1 MTDQVPLT
9 TSVAAVRKQPNPWW
23 VAIICSMAG
32 FIDTGIAG
40 AFAVVLVIYQGA
52 IGLLPEQIGLLTGLF
67 GFGIAFGAIVGGRLG
82 DVLGR
87 RRVFTGTMIVIIAGV
102 AVLMFSSAF
111 PVLVVGALLMG
122 LGTGADI
129 PVALTTMTEAARTDK
144 QRGLFIAFSGVF
156 VALGG
161 ISAAVIGGIVGN
173 MGLAGAQILLG
184 YLGVITLVVLI
195 LRLTIPESASW
206 LLAREE
212 RRRGI
217 DTVRADRSSVKDLL
231 RAPYRV
237 PFLGLLAFYTLVMAS
252 AVPIGQYGTYLL
264 VNVAGVSIAD
274 ASLTGLFAIPIAIVA
289 ILLSFLQLGN
299 AKFRFPLFTVGAV
312 LLVVTPFI
320 PVVFGFSFVTYL
332 IFFLPSAIGSALA
345 SEGIMKFWAA
355 RSFPVLLRNT
365 AVGVI
370 LSVGRFAVAGYAI
383 VVPTLVTLGVN
394 VLLIS
399 MSIVALVGLSI
410 AWTVFRARDKH
421 SEFDTEKER
430 ETDPNPAN
438 TAAVLA
444 SVDSGS

>member
-9 TSVAAVRKQPNPWW
+9 ASAVAVRKQPNPWW
-23 VAIICSMAG
+23 VAVICGMAG
-32 FIDTGIAG
+32 YIDTGIAG
-40 AFAVVLVIYQGA
+40 AFAVVLVIYQKA
-52 IGLLPEQIGLLTGLF
+52 IGLLPEQVGLLTGLF
-67 GFGIAFGAIVGGRLG
+67 GFGIALGAIVGGRLG
-82 DVLGR
+82 DTLGR

-102 AVLMFSSAF
+102 AVLMFSNAF

-144 QRGLFIAFSGVF
+144 QRGLFIAFGGIF

-161 ISAAVIGGIVGN
+161 ISAAIVGGIVGN
-173 MGLAGAQILLG
+173 MGLVGAQILLG
-184 YLGVITLVVLI
+184 QLGAITLIVLI

-206 LLAREE
+206 LLAKEE

-231 RAPYRV
+231 RPPYRV
-237 PFLGLLAFYTLVMAS
+237 PFFGLLAFYALVMAS
-252 AVPIGQYGTYLL
+252 AVPIAQYSTYLL

-274 ASLTGLFAIPIAIVA
+274 ASLTGLFAIPIAIIA
-289 ILLSFLQLGN
+289 ITLSFFQLSN
-299 AKFRFPLFTVGAV
+299 AKFRFPLFRVGAV

-320 PVVFGFSFVTYL
+320 PVVFGFSMVTYL

-383 VVPTLVTLGVN
+383 VVPSMVALGVD

-399 MSIVALVGLSI
+399 MSIVALLGVSI
-410 AWTVFRARDKH
+410 AWFTFRTRDKH
-421 SEFDTEKER
+421 SEFDTETVL
-430 ETDPNPAN
+430 ETRVA
-438 TAAVLA
+438 LA
-444 SVDSGS
+444 HN